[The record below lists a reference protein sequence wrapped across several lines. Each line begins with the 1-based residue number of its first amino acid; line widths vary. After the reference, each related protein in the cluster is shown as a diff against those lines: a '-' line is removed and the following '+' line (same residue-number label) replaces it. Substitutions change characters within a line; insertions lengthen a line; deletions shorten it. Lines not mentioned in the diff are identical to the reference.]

1 MDLFNVLTVKD
12 TSKLIDEN
20 FQFELDSELV
30 TLTEATGRILKNDIV
45 AKENVPDFRRSTV
58 DGYAV
63 FSRDVFGASESI
75 QSILDLKGEILMGV
89 EADGEISVPGQCY
102 YVPTGGMLPRGA
114 DSVIMIEYTEKL
126 DETTILTS
134 KASSPGE
141 NVIEIGEDI
150 KKNEVVIRKGTK
162 LRAYEIGVLSSLG
175 FYNIE
180 VFRKPRIG
188 IISTGDEVVHPFEDI
203 NPGQIRDINTYL
215 LYSLIEDKGC
225 IPVNYGLIKDEYSL
239 LKSTMEKAV
248 NECDIV
254 LTSGGSSVG
263 KKDNTLNVIKSLE
276 GGELLV
282 HGISV
287 KPGKPTII
295 GKSKGKIIFGL
306 PGHPLACAV
315 IFKIMVQYY
324 IEKITEHKYKDFPVS
339 CRFKINYHKAKGR
352 EEYLPV
358 NIEEKD
364 TELVAYPVFG
374 KSGLIT
380 SFSKAWGYIKIE
392 RNEEGIKEGQTVK
405 VYRF

>member
-20 FQFELDSELV
+20 FNYNLESELV
-30 TLTEATGRILKNDIV
+30 TLPEATGRILKNDIT

-75 QSILDLKGEILMGV
+75 QSILDLKGEILMGE
-89 EADGEISVPGQCY
+89 EAKGEISIPGQCY

-126 DETTILTS
+126 DDTTILTS
-134 KASSPGE
+134 KSTSPGE

-150 KKNEVVIRKGTK
+150 KQNEVVIKKGTK

-175 FYNIE
+175 YYQIE
-180 VFRKPRIG
+180 VCKKPRIG
-188 IISTGDEVVHPFEDI
+188 IISTGDEVVHPSQNI
-203 NPGQIRDINTYL
+203 KIGQIRDINSYL
-215 LYSLIEDKGC
+215 LNSLTEENGC
-225 IPVNYGLIKDEYSL
+225 IPVMYGLIKDEYEL
-239 LKSTMEKAV
+239 LKSTVETAV
-248 NECDIV
+248 SECDIV
-254 LTSGGSSVG
+254 LISGGSSVG
-263 KKDNTLNVIKSLE
+263 KKDNTVKVIENLE
-276 GGELLV
+276 DGKLLV

-295 GKSKGKIIFGL
+295 GKSSGKIIFGL

-315 IFKIMVQYY
+315 IFQVMVKYY
-324 IEKITEHKYKDFPVS
+324 IEKITEHKEKIYPVT
-339 CRFKINYHKAKGR
+339 CRFKLNYHKAKGR

-358 NIEEKD
+358 TIEEKSS
-364 TELVAYPVFG
+364 ELIASPVFG

-380 SFSKAWGYIKIE
+380 SFSKAYGYIRIE
-392 RNEEGIKEGQTVK
+392 RNEEGIKEGQIVS
-405 VYRF
+405 VYKF

>member
-20 FQFELDSELV
+20 FNYKLEGEWV
-30 TLTEATGRILKNDIV
+30 NLTEATGRILKNDII

-63 FSRDVFGASESI
+63 YSRDVFGASESI
-75 QSILDLKGEILMGV
+75 QSILDLKGEILMGQ
-89 EADGEISVPGQCY
+89 EAGGEISIPGQCY
-102 YVPTGGMLPRGA
+102 YVPTGGMLPKGA

-126 DETTILTS
+126 DDTTILTS
-134 KASSPGE
+134 KSSSPGE

-150 KKNEVVIRKGTK
+150 KNDEVVIKKGTK

-175 FYNIE
+175 FFEIE
-180 VFRKPRIG
+180 VFKKPKVG
-188 IISTGDEVVHPFEDI
+188 IISTGDEVVHPSQSI
-203 NPGQIRDINTYL
+203 KPGQIRDINTYL

-225 IPVNYGLIKDEYSL
+225 IPVNYGLIKDEYEL
-239 LKSTMEKAV
+239 LKNTMEKAV
-248 NECDIV
+248 SECDIV

-263 KKDNTLNVIKSLE
+263 KKDNTLKVIKDLE
-276 GGELLV
+276 DGELLV

-295 GKSKGKIIFGL
+295 GKSKQKIIFGL

-315 IFKIMVQYY
+315 IFQVMVKYY
-324 IEKITEHKYKDFPVS
+324 IEKITEHKYKEFPVTCS
-339 CRFKINYHKAKGR
+339 FKYNYHKAKGR

-358 NIEEKD
+358 TIEEIGSS
-364 TELVAYPVFG
+364 LVASPVFG

-392 RNEEGIKEGQTVK
+392 RNEEGIKEGQIVS
-405 VYRF
+405 VYKF

>member
-20 FQFELDSELV
+20 FNYEIESELV
-30 TLTEATGRILKNDIV
+30 TLPEATGRILKNDII

-75 QSILDLKGEILMGV
+75 QSILDLKGEVLMG
-89 EADGEISVPGQCY
+89 EETKGEISISGQCY
-102 YVPTGGMLPRGA
+102 YVPTGGMLPNGA

-126 DETTILTS
+126 DDMTILTS
-134 KASSPGE
+134 KATSPGE
-141 NVIEIGEDI
+141 NIIEIGEDI
-150 KKNEVVIRKGTK
+150 KKNEVVIKKGTK

-175 FYNIE
+175 FYE
-180 VFRKPRIG
+180 VEVCKKPKIG
-188 IISTGDEVVHPFEDI
+188 IISTGDEVVHPYQDI
-203 NPGQIRDINTYL
+203 KIGQIRDINSYL
-215 LYSLIEDKGC
+215 LNSLSEDKCC
-225 IPVNYGLIKDEYSL
+225 IPVLYGLIKDDYEL
-239 LKSTMEKAV
+239 LKSTVEKAV
-248 NECDIV
+248 LECDIV
-254 LTSGGSSVG
+254 LISGGSSVG
-263 KKDNTLNVIKSLE
+263 KKDNTVKVIQDIEDGK
-276 GGELLV
+276 LLV

-315 IFKIMVQYY
+315 IFQVMVGYY
-324 IEKITEHKYKDFPVS
+324 IEKITKHKEKVYPVT
-339 CRFKINYHKAKGR
+339 CRFKFNYHKAKGR

-358 NIEEKD
+358 TIDEKGS
-364 TELVAYPVFG
+364 ELIAMPVFG

-380 SFSKAWGYIKIE
+380 SFSKAYGYIKIE
-392 RNEEGIKEGQTVK
+392 RNEEGIKEGQIVS
-405 VYRF
+405 VYKF

>member
-1 MDLFNVLTVKD
+1 MDLFKTFTVKD
-12 TSKLIDEN
+12 TTKLIEDN
-20 FQFELDSELV
+20 FDYEIEGEIV
-30 TLTEATGRILKNDIV
+30 NLTQATGRILKNDIV

-63 FSRDVFGASESI
+63 NSRDLFGASESI
-75 QSILDLKGEILMGV
+75 QSILDLKGEILMGQ
-89 EADGEISVPGQCY
+89 EAKGEISIPGQCY
-102 YVPTGGMLPRGA
+102 YIPTGGMLPRGA

-126 DETTILTS
+126 DDTTILAS
-134 KASSPGE
+134 KSTAPGE
-141 NVIEIGEDI
+141 NVIQIGEDI
-150 KKNEVVIRKGTK
+150 QKDEVVLKRGTK

-175 FYNIE
+175 FYEIE
-180 VFRKPRIG
+180 VIKKPKIG
-188 IISTGDEVVHPFEDI
+188 IISTGDEVVHPSQNI
-203 NPGQIRDINTYL
+203 KPGQIRDINTYL
-215 LYSLIEDKGC
+215 LYSLIVDSGC
-225 IPVNYGLIKDEYSL
+225 IPVNYGLIHDEYDL

-248 NECDIV
+248 NECDIII
-254 LTSGGSSVG
+254 TSGGSSVG
-263 KKDNTLNVIKSLE
+263 KKDNTLNVIKDLE

-295 GKSKGKIIFGL
+295 GKANGKIIFGL

-315 IFKIMVQYY
+315 IFQIIVKFY
-324 IEKITEHKYKDFPVS
+324 IDKLTGYENKDFPVA
-339 CRFKINYHKAKGR
+339 CKFKLNYHKAKGR

-358 NIEEKD
+358 TIEEKGN
-364 TELVAYPVFG
+364 ELVAQPVFG

-392 RNEEGIKEGQTVK
+392 RNEEGIREGQIVK